1 VAAGSDLLTPIRTL
15 LQQPLPK
22 SVDHQ
27 RMLIVAVVTSIALI
41 INHYLAIQT
50 SLGEGL
56 QRFAN
61 LTDQSPAPWFRC
73 LRQSSWGVLLG
84 HAWWAMWL
92 LIGYVLL
99 PMLAIRLLLRE
110 SPMEYGLRL
119 NDVLHH
125 WRYYAIFG
133 GVMACMAI
141 IASFNSTFLNT
152 YPFYHLTGR
161 SWTDLLLWELIYVLQ
176 FFCIEFLYRGFLL
189 RGLQPSLGI
198 ASIYVSSLVYLTIHL
213 PKPFLECAGSLA
225 FGLILCLL
233 ASLSRSIWGGVFV
246 HVVLAVSM
254 DLLSLFQ
261 RGQLPGQ

>member
-1 VAAGSDLLTPIRTL
+1 MASGFLTPIRTL
-15 LQQPLPK
+15 LQQPLPD
-22 SVDHQ
+22 SVDHR
-27 RMLIVAVVTSIALI
+27 RMLIVAVVTSVALI

-50 SLGEGL
+50 SLTDGL
-56 QRFAN
+56 QWFAN
-61 LTDQSPAPWFRC
+61 FTDQSATPWFRW
-73 LRQSSWGVLLG
+73 LRQSHWVALLSQ
-84 HAWWAMWL
+84 AWWAMWL

-110 SPMEYGLRL
+110 SPLEYGLRL
-119 NDVLHH
+119 NEVLRH

-133 GVMACMAI
+133 GVMAGMAI
-141 IASFNSTFLNT
+141 LASFNSTFLNT
-152 YPFYHLTGR
+152 YPFYHLAGR

-176 FFCIEFLYRGFLL
+176 FFCIEFFYRGFLL

-233 ASLSRSIWGGVFV
+233 GSLSRSIWGGVFV

-261 RGQLPGQ
+261 RGQLPG

>member
-1 VAAGSDLLTPIRTL
+1 MASGFLTPIRAL
-15 LQQPLPK
+15 LQQPLPD
-22 SVDHQ
+22 SVDHR
-27 RMLIVAVVTSIALI
+27 RMLIVAVVTSLALI

-50 SLGEGL
+50 SLTDGL
-56 QRFAN
+56 QWFAN
-61 LTDQSPAPWFRC
+61 LTDQSAMPWFRW
-73 LRQSSWGVLLG
+73 LRQSHWMVLLG
-84 HAWWAMWL
+84 HAWCAMWL
-92 LIGYVLL
+92 LIGYVVL

-110 SPMEYGLRL
+110 SPLEYGLRL
-119 NDVLHH
+119 NDVLKH

-133 GVMACMAI
+133 GVMAGMAI
-141 IASFNSTFLNT
+141 LASFNSTFLNT
-152 YPFYHLTGR
+152 YPFYHLAGR

-176 FFCIEFLYRGFLL
+176 FFCIEFFYRGFLL

-261 RGQLPGQ
+261 RGQIPG